1 MHALSEKKSR
11 GKTSEYLYGAL
22 FVVARLRSFMTDGQE
37 EVVHRLCLGAERW
50 VVLYTHMG
58 WCDSMTEWLSW
69 YNLLWS
75 ARCTTIR
82 PAQIMEWLQWDPKLV
97 DDAVAADR
105 RNRVCCML
113 TAVVQEERPHD
124 DRMRI
129 SMLYA
134 CAMLV
139 YHYVMFGIGM
149 DECNRGGQE
158 RYAKR
163 YTERLN
169 RDLHEAVA
177 MLEAVESLLSELDG
191 VKSVWYSKGFMG
203 DFADRDLR
211 AKFASKSSDDIEQ
224 AGMMLYT
231 LQNHVEDLDE
241 GLRYLEI
248 AASVMAKIDII
259 QPHEEAWQERRDVEG
274 RSTWDRFEFD

>member
-1 MHALSEKKSR
+1 
-11 GKTSEYLYGAL
+11 
-22 FVVARLRSFMTDGQE
+22 MTDGQE
-37 EVVHRLCLGAERW
+37 EVVHRLCLVAERW

-75 ARCTTIR
+75 ARHTTIR
-82 PAQIMEWLQWDPKLV
+82 PAQLMEWLQWDPKRV

-105 RNRVCCML
+105 RKRVCCML

-124 DRMRI
+124 DRMRM

-158 RYAKR
+158 RYAER

-169 RDLHEAVA
+169 RDLHEGAA

-191 VKSVWYSKGFMG
+191 VKSVWYSKGFIG

-211 AKFASKSSDDIEQ
+211 AKFASKSSDEIEQ

-241 GLRYLEI
+241 GSRYLEI
-248 AASVMAKIDII
+248 AVSVMAKIDII
-259 QPHEEAWQERRDVEG
+259 QPHEEAWQERRDVDG